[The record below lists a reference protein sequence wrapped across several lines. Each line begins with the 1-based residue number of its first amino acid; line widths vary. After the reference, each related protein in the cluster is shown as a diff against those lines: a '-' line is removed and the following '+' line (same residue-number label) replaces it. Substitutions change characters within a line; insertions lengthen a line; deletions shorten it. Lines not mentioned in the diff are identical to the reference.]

1 MNILRN
7 GIRFGQL
14 IWRDIMVLNKTA
26 VKKLFNDA
34 GVQVNILALN
44 NIDNWA
50 LSLVRD
56 IVQRTKSQGMK
67 RLIPGK
73 ISDVLPTVA
82 VSEDD

>member
-1 MNILRN
+1 
-7 GIRFGQL
+7 
-14 IWRDIMVLNKTA
+14 MVLNKTA
-26 VKKLFNDA
+26 VKRLFNDE

>member
-1 MNILRN
+1 
-7 GIRFGQL
+7 
-14 IWRDIMVLNKTA
+14 MVLNKTA

-73 ISDVLPTVA
+73 ISDVLPTVVA
-82 VSEDD
+82 SEDD

>member
-1 MNILRN
+1 
-7 GIRFGQL
+7 
-14 IWRDIMVLNKTA
+14 MVLNKTA

-82 VSEDD
+82 VSEND

>member
-1 MNILRN
+1 
-7 GIRFGQL
+7 
-14 IWRDIMVLNKTA
+14 MVLNKTA

>member
-1 MNILRN
+1 
-7 GIRFGQL
+7 
-14 IWRDIMVLNKTA
+14 MVLNKTA

-56 IVQRTKSQGMK
+56 MVQRTKKQGMK
-67 RLIPGK
+67 RLIPGR
-73 ISDVLPTVA
+73 ISDVLPTIVA
-82 VSEDD
+82 NEDD